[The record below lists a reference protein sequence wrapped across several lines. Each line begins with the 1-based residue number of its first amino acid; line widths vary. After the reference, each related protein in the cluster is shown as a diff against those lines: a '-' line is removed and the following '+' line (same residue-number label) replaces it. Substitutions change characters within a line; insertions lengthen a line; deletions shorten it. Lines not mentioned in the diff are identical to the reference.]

1 MQDAFNLQNFFFS
14 LFFLIQMLCTVP
26 HKPGHLVKP
35 LANIPSP
42 YISVNKLSLASLVN
56 I

>member
-1 MQDAFNLQNFFFS
+1 MLLICRTFS
-14 LFFLIQMLCTVP
+14 SLFFFLIQMLCTVP